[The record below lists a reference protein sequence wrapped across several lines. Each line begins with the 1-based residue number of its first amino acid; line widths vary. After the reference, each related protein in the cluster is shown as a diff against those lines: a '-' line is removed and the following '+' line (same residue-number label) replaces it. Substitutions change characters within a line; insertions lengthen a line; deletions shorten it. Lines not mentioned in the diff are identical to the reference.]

1 MPQYFIDISGMMQT
15 VLAKDCLQ
23 FQVCK
28 LAYAEIRVALIA
40 VAAELP
46 YVTHPYLNYQVLIY
60 W

>member
-1 MPQYFIDISGMMQT
+1 MMQT

-40 VAAELP
+40 VAAELS
-46 YVTHPYLNYQVLIY
+46 YVTHPTLIIKS
-60 W
+60 